1 MKRNTRITI
10 AVAGLATLGLLAWA
24 FAPRPL
30 AVEVATVA
38 KGRYEQAV
46 VEDGRTRLR
55 DRFAISA
62 PLAGRLARITLREG
76 DAVAAGQ
83 VLAEITPQPAP
94 MLDARTRAELQ
105 AREASARAGVQ
116 RAIAGVGQQK
126 VALAQ
131 ARTDLARSE
140 QLAQQGFVAPTR
152 LDSERLAVQA
162 AQQALAAAEQAQH
175 VAEHDVQQARAALLA
190 SSPAGQANGQPFVLR
205 APVAGRVLKLAQTS
219 EASVAA
225 GTLLLEL
232 GDTARLEVVAELLT
246 TEALPLAA
254 GAPVRIDR
262 WGGPGELQARVRQ
275 VEPAGFTKVSAL
287 GVEEQRV
294 KVLIDLTSPPEQWRA
309 LGDGYRVGVRI
320 FTQQREGV
328 LTVPVSAVFP
338 VPGQAAVSGQAAV
351 FALADGRAR
360 LKTIT
365 LGGRNGQQAWVT
377 GGLTEG
383 ETVIVYPPAAVA
395 DGVRVKARG
404 VPAVAAGGVRS
415 AAPRG

>member
-10 AVAGLATLGLLAWA
+10 AVAGAITLALLAWA

-55 DRFAISA
+55 DRYAVTA
-62 PLAGRLARITLREG
+62 PLAGRLARIALREG
-76 DAVAAGQ
+76 DAVSVGQ

-140 QLAQQGFVAPTR
+140 QLAQQGFVAPTK
-152 LDSERLAVQA
+152 LDSDRLAVQA

-175 VAEHDVQQARAALLA
+175 VAEHEVQQARAALLA
-190 SSPAGQANGQPFVLR
+190 SAPAGTAGGQPFAVR
-205 APVAGRVLKLAQTS
+205 APVAGRVLKIHQVS
-219 EASVAA
+219 ENTVAP
-225 GTLLLEL
+225 GTVLLEL
-232 GDTARLEVVAELLT
+232 GDTARLEIVAELLT
-246 TEALPLAA
+246 TEALALTS

-262 WGGPGELQARVRQ
+262 WGGAGELQARVRQ

-294 KVLIDLTSPPEQWRA
+294 NVLIDLTSPPEQWRA
-309 LGDGYRVGVRI
+309 LGDGYRVGVRVL
-320 FTQQREGV
+320 TQQRDGV
-328 LTVPVSAVFP
+328 LMVPVSAVFP
-338 VPGQAAVSGQAAV
+338 VPGQAAVNGQAAV
-351 FALADGRAR
+351 FALVDGHAR
-360 LKTIT
+360 LKNIT
-365 LGGRNGQQAWVT
+365 LGGRNGQQAWVSS
-377 GGLTEG
+377 GLAEG

-395 DGVRVKARG
+395 DGVRVKARA
-404 VPAVAAGGVRS
+404 VPTLSAGG
-415 AAPRG
+415 

>member
-1 MKRNTRITI
+1 MKRNTRIMI
-10 AVAGLATLGLLAWA
+10 AAASLATLGLLAWA

-55 DRFAISA
+55 DRYAVTA

-76 DAVAAGQ
+76 DAVQAGQ
-83 VLAEITPQPAP
+83 LLAEITPQPAP

-116 RAIAGVGQQK
+116 RAMAGVGQQK

-131 ARTDLARSE
+131 ARIDLARSE

-162 AQQALAAAEQAQH
+162 AQQGLTAAEQAQH
-175 VAEHDVQQARAALLA
+175 VAEHEAQQARAALQA
-190 SSPAGQANGQPFVLR
+190 SAPAGSATGAPFAVR
-205 APVAGRVLKLAQTS
+205 APVAGRVLKVAQTS
-219 EASVAA
+219 ETSVAP
-225 GTLLLEL
+225 GTPLLEL
-232 GDTARLEVVAELLT
+232 GDTARLEIVAELLT

-254 GAPVRIDR
+254 GAPVRIER
-262 WGGPGELQARVRQ
+262 WGGAGELQARVRQ

-294 KVLIDLTSPPEQWRA
+294 NVLIELTSPPAQWRA
-309 LGDGYRVGVRI
+309 LGDGYRVGVRV
-320 FTQQREGV
+320 FTQQRDGV
-328 LTVPVSAVFP
+328 LMVPVSAVFP
-338 VPGQAAVSGQAAV
+338 RPGQAAVAGQAAV
-351 FALADGRAR
+351 FVLADGHAR
-360 LKTIT
+360 LRPVT
-365 LGGRNGQQAWVT
+365 LGGRNGQQAWV
-377 GGLTEG
+377 GSGLAEG

-395 DGVRVKARG
+395 DGVRVKARM
-404 VPAVAAGGVRS
+404 VPALAGG
-415 AAPRG
+415 G

>member
-10 AVAGLATLGLLAWA
+10 AFASLAALALLAWA

-55 DRFAISA
+55 DRYAVTA
-62 PLAGRLARITLREG
+62 PLAGRLARIALREG
-76 DAVAAGQ
+76 DVVAAGQ

-105 AREASARAGVQ
+105 AREASARASVQ

-131 ARTDLARSE
+131 AKTDLARSE
-140 QLAQQGFVAPTR
+140 QLAQQGFVAPTK
-152 LDSERLAVQA
+152 LDSDRLAVQA

-175 VAEHDVQQARAALLA
+175 VAGHEVQQAQAALLA
-190 SSPAGQANGQPFVLR
+190 STPSGTVTGTPFAVR
-205 APVAGRVLKLAQTS
+205 APVAGRVLKVAQVS
-219 EASVAA
+219 ENSVAP
-225 GTLLLEL
+225 GTVLLEL

-246 TEALPLAA
+246 TEALALTA

-262 WGGPGELQARVRQ
+262 WGGPGELQGRVRQ

-294 KVLIDLTSPPEQWRA
+294 NVLIDLSSPPEQWRA
-309 LGDGYRVGVRI
+309 LGDGYRVGVRVL
-320 FTQQREGV
+320 TQQRDGV

-338 VPGQAAVSGQAAV
+338 VPGQAAVNGQAAV
-351 FALADGRAR
+351 FALVDGRAR
-360 LKTIT
+360 LKTVT

-377 GGLTEG
+377 GGLAEG
-383 ETVIVYPPAAVA
+383 ETVIVYPPADVA
-395 DGVRVKARG
+395 EGVRVKARA
-404 VPAVAAGGVRS
+404 VTAVAAGG
-415 AAPRG
+415 